1 MDDFKVNLIDV
12 KGKPS
17 GKNPLFDVLYCNV
30 YACAKKNS
38 GKTMLLYNI
47 LRKVVGKKTD
57 LYIFCSTANKD
68 ATWKQIIDEFENKG
82 NNVVVYDSILDSK
95 MVGKSKRKVNN
106 LENLIKSFN
115 ADEPKRKKKKSK
127 KDKQEG
133 GEENKFRISRP
144 YESLTRDMLGDN
156 HIVNRMFARPAV
168 HHDNREVGVDTP
180 DNFMDGK
187 GETPK
192 KPERPNKKGILYPEK
207 IIIFDDLSEQIKDV
221 FLSALLKKNRHFKS
235 MVIVSSQFPND
246 LPPSSR
252 SQFDY
257 VFSWAG
263 HNAKKQNVLRRM
275 CDTNIT
281 EDEFSKLY
289 YYATKEKYNFLLCD
303 CRNNQFRKNF
313 NEIIYK

>member
-12 KGKPS
+12 KGKSS
-17 GKNPLFDVLYCNV
+17 GKNPLFDILYPNIFTCS
-30 YACAKKNS
+30 KKNS
-38 GKTMLLYNI
+38 GKTMLIYNI

-68 ATWKQIIDEFENKG
+68 ATWRQIIDEFENKG
-82 NNVVVYDSILDSK
+82 NNVVVYDSIIDSK
-95 MVGKSKRKVNN
+95 MVGKVKRKINN
-106 LENLIKSFN
+106 LENLVKSFTTT
-115 ADEPKRKKKKSK
+115 KTKKKKSK
-127 KDKQEG
+127 KKKQEG
-133 GEENKFRISRP
+133 GEEKKIRFSRP
-144 YESLTRDMLGDN
+144 YESLKKEMLGEN
-156 HIVNRMFARPAV
+156 HIVNRMFSKSLIP
-168 HHDNREVGVDTP
+168 NE
-180 DNFMDGK
+180 DNFMDGE

-192 KPERPNKKGILYPEK
+192 KPERPNKKGVLYPEK

-257 VFSWAG
+257 VFTWAG

-289 YYATKEKYNFLLCD
+289 HYATKEKYNFLLCD

-313 NEIIYK
+313 NELIYK